1 MSMMSYMISYM
12 YDIISSAYDFIYEI
26 ICFCYD
32 VIYDVIC
39 YLEAALA
46 GSNAAPFR
54 FKCGPV
60 PVRMQPC
67 SIEAQ
72 LLLVSY
78 VCLSFP

>member
-1 MSMMSYMISYM
+1 MFMMSHMISYR
-12 YDIISSAYDFIYEI
+12 YDIISSVYDVICKI

-60 PVRMQPC
+60 PVRTQPC

-72 LLLVSY
+72 LRLVSY